1 MGLGASYQ
9 SRIEMGRFDKYGGL
23 FADNGAFDIPENW
36 NLGLALRLAVRH
48 ALVYDF
54 QRIRYNSVRSVGNP
68 LDPNRFVNDCA
79 LPRLRGDGSDSPA
92 CLGATTGPGFGWQE
106 LSVHKFG
113 YEYAGDFL
121 KLRLGYSRNRQPI
134 PSTEVLFNI
143 LAPGV
148 PEVHYTAGV
157 SFRLSPRVAVDLSLM
172 HAARNPVT
180 GKNPLSHATVSGPEL
195 VSALLVPGSVDT
207 SNAFGADPQDQDIT
221 LDMKQTEAV
230 IGLSYRF

>member
-1 MGLGASYQ
+1 M
-9 SRIEMGRFDKYGGL
+9 
-23 FADNGAFDIPENW
+23 
-36 NLGLALRLAVRH
+36 
-48 ALVYDF
+48 
-54 QRIRYNSVRSVGNP
+54 
-68 LDPNRFVNDCA
+68 
-79 LPRLRGDGSDSPA
+79 
-92 CLGATTGPGFGWQE
+92 
-106 LSVHKFG
+106 HKFG